1 MSAWSSVYEKRIL
14 LTKLFQAI
22 QSWHQLSV
30 YENKILVQN
39 CLQNEWTLV
48 NFFLSFYMQTHDLHL
63 VLVLFDSS
71 LLRCRDLVHI
81 IWIIIDLQCVALFV
95 YRTICTCTVCVYY
108 CQVGF
113 GVSYSPGTKFAIFYQ
128 WNKHPGRKSFVQC
141 NLDLVTLN

>member
-1 MSAWSSVYEKRIL
+1 
-14 LTKLFQAI
+14 
-22 QSWHQLSV
+22 
-30 YENKILVQN
+30 
-39 CLQNEWTLV
+39 
-48 NFFLSFYMQTHDLHL
+48 MQTQDLHL

-113 GVSYSPGTKFAIFYQ
+113 GVSYSPVQYSLYFINEINILEGKFCTVQPQFSDIKLTTYNLVPTFQRPFLHLLHKNNIF
-128 WNKHPGRKSFVQC
+128 SSIVQFSDGFLGDQKC
-141 NLDLVTLN
+141 H